1 MSRRIVVHVPATA
14 GLWTSCCCVLL
25 IIHYIQTTVLGMVS
39 FQIWSMKEI
48 HSPPWGPRLAWAT
61 ISEQLSGVW
70 SPHRDMFLSFC
81 VLSGQQWSEAV
92 EQTLVRPHWQI
103 SLLLQRFVSFFLC
116 LWPPTYDSN
125 SRDQITIP
133 SIYIFIAQKIKQ
145 HLIKFHWFF
154 FCTLYKIVSLN
165 VKWETAD
172 LIKVKGQVHCDH
184 TNTWDLLAGACTL
197 MSEWLYFTLK
207 QHING

>member
-39 FQIWSMKEI
+39 FQIWSMKKNT
-48 HSPPWGPRLAWAT
+48 HPSMGSQTGLSYDLRTALWCL
-61 ISEQLSGVW
+61 ISSECPQ
-70 SPHRDMFLSFC
+70 HRDVFLSFC

-103 SLLLQRFVSFFLC
+103 SLLLQRFVSSFLC

-133 SIYIFIAQKIKQ
+133 SICFYCTQKKKQ

-154 FCTLYKIVSLN
+154 LYI
-165 VKWETAD
+165 
-172 LIKVKGQVHCDH
+172 I
-184 TNTWDLLAGACTL
+184 
-197 MSEWLYFTLK
+197 
-207 QHING
+207 